1 MNRSSSFG
9 LRCLLLSVLITMGPA
24 DLELN
29 GQVLQADSPL
39 PSFDV
44 ATIRPSKS
52 DPLRTVRSASELQMH
67 DVTVRYLI
75 EQAYN
80 IPWTN
85 GSKDRIRG
93 GPGWIDSDYFDVDAK
108 VAPEAAVTLQQMPEE
123 QRRSQMNLRL
133 QTLLADRLK
142 LKVHSETHQQPVF
155 AIVTGKDG
163 PKLTPVSS
171 AEGHQDLGISVRYN
185 GQAAQMTAKGVTL
198 AALANWLTGYSE
210 MGGQLVV
217 DQTGLTQRYDF
228 DLNWTRE
235 RALTNAEQNGQS
247 ETPASASGP
256 SLLTALQE
264 QLGLKLVKTRA
275 PVEIIV
281 IDSIER
287 PTEN

>member
-1 MNRSSSFG
+1 MNKSFSFG
-9 LRCLLLSVLITMGPA
+9 VGCLLLSTLMAIGPA
-24 DLELN
+24 DLGLN
-29 GQVLQADSPL
+29 AQVLHADSPPL
-39 PSFDV
+39 SFDV

-52 DPLRTVRSASELQMH
+52 DSLRTVRSASELQMH

-93 GPGWIDSDYFDVDAK
+93 GPGWIDSDQFDVDAK
-108 VAPEAAVTLQQMPEE
+108 VALEAPQQMPEE
-123 QRRSQMNLRL
+123 QRRRQMNLRL

-142 LKVHSETHQQPVF
+142 LKVHFETHQQPVF

-163 PKLTPVSS
+163 PKLAPVSG

-198 AALANWLTGYSE
+198 AALANWLSGYSE
-210 MGGQLVV
+210 MAGQTVV

-228 DLNWTRE
+228 DLSWTRE

-247 ETPASASGP
+247 ESPASAGGP
-256 SLLTALQE
+256 SLFTALQE
-264 QLGLKLVKTRA
+264 QLRLKLVKTRA
-275 PVEIIV
+275 PVEIVV
-281 IDSIER
+281 IDSIDR

>member
-1 MNRSSSFG
+1 MGRID
-9 LRCLLLSVLITMGPA
+9 LR
-24 DLELN
+24 LN
-29 GQVLQADSPL
+29 GQLLHADSPL

-52 DPLRTVRSASELQMH
+52 ESLRTVRSASELHML
-67 DVTVRYLI
+67 DVTVRYLM
-75 EQAYN
+75 EQAYD
-80 IPWTN
+80 IPWTD

-93 GPGWIDSDYFDVDAK
+93 GPDWIDSDHYDVDAK
-108 VAPEAAVTLQQMPEE
+108 IAPEVAVTLEQMPEE
-123 QRRSQMNLRL
+123 QRRRQTNLRL

-142 LKVHSETHQQPVF
+142 LKVHFETHQQPVF

-163 PKLTPVSS
+163 PKLTPVSG
-171 AEGHQDLGISVRYN
+171 AEGPQDLGISVRYN

-210 MGGQLVV
+210 MAGQTVV

-228 DLNWTRE
+228 DLSWTRE

-247 ETPASASGP
+247 ESPARAGAS
-256 SLLTALQE
+256 LFTALQE

-275 PVEIIV
+275 TVEIIV
-281 IDSIER
+281 VDSIER

>member
-1 MNRSSSFG
+1 MNKSFSFG
-9 LRCLLLSVLITMGPA
+9 VGCLLLSTLMAIGPA
-24 DLELN
+24 DLGLN
-29 GQVLQADSPL
+29 AQVLHADSPPL
-39 PSFDV
+39 SFDV

-52 DPLRTVRSASELQMH
+52 DSLRTVRSASELQMH

-93 GPGWIDSDYFDVDAK
+93 GPGWIDSDQFDVDAK
-108 VAPEAAVTLQQMPEE
+108 VALEAPQQMPEE
-123 QRRSQMNLRL
+123 QRRRQMNLRL

-142 LKVHSETHQQPVF
+142 LKVHFETHQQPVF

-163 PKLTPVSS
+163 PKLTPVSG
-171 AEGHQDLGISVRYN
+171 AEGPQDLGISVRYN

-210 MGGQLVV
+210 MAGQTVV

-228 DLNWTRE
+228 DLSWTRE

-247 ETPASASGP
+247 ESPARAGAS
-256 SLLTALQE
+256 LFTALQE

-275 PVEIIV
+275 TVEIIV
-281 IDSIER
+281 VDSIER

>member
-1 MNRSSSFG
+1 MNKSFSFG
-9 LRCLLLSVLITMGPA
+9 VGCLLLSTLMAIGPA
-24 DLELN
+24 DLGLN
-29 GQVLQADSPL
+29 AQVLHADSPPL
-39 PSFDV
+39 SFDV

-52 DPLRTVRSASELQMH
+52 DSLRTVRSASELQMH

-93 GPGWIDSDYFDVDAK
+93 GPGWIDSDQFDVDAK
-108 VAPEAAVTLQQMPEE
+108 VALEAPQQMPEE
-123 QRRSQMNLRL
+123 QRRRQMNLRL

-142 LKVHSETHQQPVF
+142 LKVHFETHQQPVF

-163 PKLTPVSS
+163 PKLAPVSG

-210 MGGQLVV
+210 MAGRTVV

-228 DLNWTRE
+228 DLSWTRE

-247 ETPASASGP
+247 ESPARAGT
-256 SLLTALQE
+256 SLFTALQE

-275 PVEIIV
+275 TVEIIV
-281 IDSIER
+281 VDSIER